1 MRKAAASDSLPP
13 EIVAENDSGQGE
25 GIVVEPIASEDL
37 PKWVPGRVLC
47 KSDGLGW
54 NGVMLRSYA
63 YKGQD
68 VEIPPM
74 RDFMLVSYQAGVT
87 PMQRRF
93 DGRWSQATC
102 SPGAV
107 SLLTRSQ
114 QSHWHW
120 TEDVDVTHVYLTQE
134 FVADVAVEVA
144 GRTVADVALADVLRT
159 DDPLLAAA
167 IGEIAA
173 EAAQSGLG
181 GPLYVEAAARQLVIL
196 LLRKYAALSFRL
208 TAHVGT
214 LTSAQRRTVLDFIDA
229 RLDDAIDLKAIAAE
243 VNMGACTFTRYFRR
257 TIGMAPYAY
266 VMERRLERARRLLG
280 ETAMPIKEVASA
292 CGFSDQAHL
301 TRLFARRFHTTPL
314 AHRKQ
319 NGAG

>member
-1 MRKAAASDSLPP
+1 M
-13 EIVAENDSGQGE
+13 NDAGQGE

-37 PKWVPGRVLC
+37 PLWVPGRVLC
-47 KSDGLGW
+47 RSDGLGW
-54 NGVMLRSYA
+54 KGVMLRSYA
-63 YKGQD
+63 YEGQD

-120 TEDVDVTHVYLTQE
+120 TEPVDVTHVYLTQA
-134 FVADVAVEVA
+134 FVADVAFEVA

-159 DDPLLAAA
+159 DDPLMAAA
-167 IGEIAA
+167 IGAIAA

-196 LLRKYAALSFRL
+196 LLRKYAALRFRL
-208 TAHVGT
+208 TEHAGT

-229 RLDDAIDLKAIAAE
+229 HLEGAIDLSSIAAE

-257 TIGMAPYAY
+257 TIGVAPYAY

-280 ETAMPIKEVASA
+280 ETAMPIKEVAAA

-301 TRLFARRFHTTPL
+301 TRLFSRRFHTTPL

-319 NGAG
+319 SGAGHVGPYRHMP

>member
-1 MRKAAASDSLPP
+1 M
-13 EIVAENDSGQGE
+13 
-25 GIVVEPIASEDL
+25 VEPIASEDL
-37 PKWVPGRVLC
+37 PLWVPGRVLC
-47 KSDGLGW
+47 TSDGLGW
-54 NGVMLRSYA
+54 KGVMLRSYA

-93 DGRWSQATC
+93 DGRWSKATC

-134 FVADVAVEVA
+134 FVAGVAVEVA
-144 GRTVADVALADVLRT
+144 GRSVADVALADVLRT
-159 DDPLLAAA
+159 DDPLMAAA

-196 LLRKYAALSFRL
+196 LLRKYAALRFRL
-208 TAHVGT
+208 ADHAGQ
-214 LTSAQRRTVLDFIDA
+214 LTPAQCRTVLDFIEAHLEDA
-229 RLDDAIDLKAIAAE
+229 LDLSSIAAE
-243 VNMGACTFTRYFRR
+243 INMGACTFTRHFRR
-257 TIGMAPYAY
+257 TVGLAPYAY
-266 VMERRLERARRLLG
+266 VMQRRLERARRLLG
-280 ETAMPIKEVASA
+280 ETAMPIKEVAA
-292 CGFSDQAHL
+292 VCGFSDQAHL
-301 TRLFARRFHTTPL
+301 TRLFARHYRTTPS
-314 AHRKQ
+314 AYRKQ
-319 NGAG
+319 DGS